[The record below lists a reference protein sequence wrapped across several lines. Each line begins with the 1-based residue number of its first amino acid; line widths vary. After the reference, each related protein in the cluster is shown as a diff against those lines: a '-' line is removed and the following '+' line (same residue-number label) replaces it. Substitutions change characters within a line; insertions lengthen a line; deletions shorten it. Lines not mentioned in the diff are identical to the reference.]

1 MSEEFY
7 PLSGIQSIK
16 VKPYTRVETDE
27 FEYGNE
33 ATRLLWAEKSFKR
46 KFEVK
51 HAPLV
56 DQEAIVLR
64 DFFSERSGPYDSFWF
79 RDNVNRE
86 GNYRVRFASEMD
98 YERITSATEVMSV
111 MNQLSAT
118 KSRVTLPRIIAVI
131 AGASGTRDYIPF
143 WFDANKSKHWL
154 HNYVATHEQDW
165 FNAGALAGE
174 DAILQSPG
182 EVTSQVYVNSDKA
195 ENCRFIGSTT
205 GKYITAN
212 DQVKGDYIA
221 PGSAARGLFFCVVRN
236 PTHSSKSVIMGMGDV
251 SSGNAM
257 GLAINAS
264 NQYEP
269 WLGGA
274 HTFTNAKF
282 TNSAVNTW
290 RTIAVAFDGSSCS
303 LYVNGIGIGTDL
315 HVGRTY
321 VDGKLSLGC
330 APDGTLAVGGAG
342 INYLQHAMY
351 LSDDFDGTVV
361 AALHNLF
368 AAQFGLATV

>member
-1 MSEEFY
+1 MSNEFY
-7 PLSGIQSIK
+7 PLSGIETIK
-16 VKPYTRVETDE
+16 VNPYVRVERDE
-27 FEYGNE
+27 FEDGSE
-33 ATRLLWAEKSFKR
+33 SSRRIWAEKVFKR
-46 KFEVK
+46 TFEVK
-51 HAPLV
+51 HFPLT
-56 DQEAIVLR
+56 DQEAVVLR
-64 DFFSERSGPYDSFWF
+64 DFFMEREGPYDPFWF

-86 GNYRVRFASEMD
+86 GNYQVRFSNEMA
-98 YERITSATEVMSV
+98 YERITAATNVQSV
-111 MNQLSAT
+111 MNQIAAT
-118 KSRVTLPRIIAVI
+118 KSRVTLPRLIAIIAS
-131 AGASGTRDYIPF
+131 ASGTRDYIPF
-143 WFDANKSKHWL
+143 WFDANKSRHWI
-154 HNYVATHEQDW
+154 HNYVETHEQDW
-165 FNAGALAGE
+165 FNAGALVGE
-174 DAILQSPG
+174 DAVLQSPG
-182 EVTSQVYVNSDKA
+182 VVSSQLYVNSNIY
-195 ENCRFIGSTT
+195 ENCRIIGSTT

-282 TNSAVNTW
+282 TNSAANTW

-303 LYVNGIGIGTDL
+303 LYVNGALIGTDSQT
-315 HVGRTY
+315 RTY

-330 APDGTLAVGGAG
+330 APNGTLPVGGAG

-351 LSDDFDGTVV
+351 LSDDFDATIV
-361 AALHNLF
+361 ANLHNLF